1 MQEAVTVTTTPE
13 QDQYPAKL
21 EDANASL
28 RRAVLERK
36 ARHAV
41 APPPVAEA
49 ACDVTRED
57 CCQGSR
63 MPTLT
68 KTVQELRPGSREFLA
83 VLDEIR
89 TLHLRKTLDY
99 GDDGDALANIR
110 SSADVIAAEPWAGA
124 ILRMSDKM
132 HRLRSF
138 FHNGRTEFDGVQ
150 DTLLDLAAYSA
161 IALVL
166 FRESQPG

>member
-1 MQEAVTVTTTPE
+1 
-13 QDQYPAKL
+13 
-21 EDANASL
+21 
-28 RRAVLERK
+28 
-36 ARHAV
+36 
-41 APPPVAEA
+41 
-49 ACDVTRED
+49 
-57 CCQGSR
+57 

-68 KTVQELRPGSREFLA
+68 KPVEELRPGSREFLA

-166 FRESQPG
+166 FRESQS

>member
-1 MQEAVTVTTTPE
+1 METVTVTETPS
-13 QDQYPAKL
+13 QDQYPATL

-28 RRAVLERK
+28 RRAVMERH
-36 ARHAV
+36 ARKAV

-68 KTVQELRPGSREFLA
+68 KTDQELRPGSREFLA

-166 FRESQPG
+166 FRESQS

>member
-1 MQEAVTVTTTPE
+1 
-13 QDQYPAKL
+13 
-21 EDANASL
+21 
-28 RRAVLERK
+28 
-36 ARHAV
+36 
-41 APPPVAEA
+41 
-49 ACDVTRED
+49 
-57 CCQGSR
+57 

-68 KTVQELRPGSREFLA
+68 KTDQELRPGSREFLA

-166 FRESQPG
+166 FRESQS

>member
-63 MPTLT
+63 MPTST
-68 KTVQELRPGSREFLA
+68 KPDQELRPGSREFLA

>member
-1 MQEAVTVTTTPE
+1 MQEAVTVTETPS
-13 QDQYPAKL
+13 QDQYPERL

-28 RRAVLERK
+28 RRAVLKRK
-36 ARHAV
+36 ERHAT
-41 APPPVAEA
+41 ALPPVAEA

-63 MPTLT
+63 MPTST
-68 KTVQELRPGSREFLA
+68 KPVQELRPGSREFLA

-99 GDDGDALANIR
+99 GDEGDALANIR

-166 FRESQPG
+166 FRESQS

>member
-1 MQEAVTVTTTPE
+1 MTTTQE
-13 QDQYPAKL
+13 PAAQNL
-21 EDANASL
+21 YDANRSL
-28 RRAVLERK
+28 RRAVLERTSE
-36 ARHAV
+36 RAV

-49 ACDVTRED
+49 ACDVSGAE

-63 MPTLT
+63 MPSR
-68 KTVQELRPGSREFLA
+68 KYRPGTRDFLD
-83 VLDEIR
+83 VLDEVR
-89 TLHLRKTLDY
+89 EMHLRKTLDY
-99 GDDGDALANIR
+99 GDEGDALANIR
-110 SSADVIAAEPWAGA
+110 SSADVIGAEPYAGA

-138 FHNGRTEFDGVQ
+138 FHNGRTEFDGVE

-166 FRESQPG
+166 FRQAQAGR

>member
-1 MQEAVTVTTTPE
+1 
-13 QDQYPAKL
+13 
-21 EDANASL
+21 
-28 RRAVLERK
+28 
-36 ARHAV
+36 
-41 APPPVAEA
+41 
-49 ACDVTRED
+49 
-57 CCQGSR
+57 
-63 MPTLT
+63 MPTST
-68 KTVQELRPGSREFLA
+68 KPDQELRPGSREFLA